1 MISEKVKMELVVKRK
16 EKEEIMIEENIIKR
30 LRKRLKVMMRE
41 EKQFKYIMMKGG
53 KREKGIL
60 KNRGES
66 QRKGEYLGKFDQ
78 EGDVGRKIKEIKRDF
93 LMRK

>member
-41 EKQFKYIMMKGG
+41 EK
-53 KREKGIL
+53 
-60 KNRGES
+60 
-66 QRKGEYLGKFDQ
+66 
-78 EGDVGRKIKEIKRDF
+78 
-93 LMRK
+93 